1 MRMKLWKSK
10 KNAEK
15 RLGVK
20 FNRQYTAEVLDLCKR
35 KLQITGKADD
45 YLPIL
50 YESELVMKFY
60 GRMITETSSE
70 IANKRKEAE
79 PDVLRMQKNPLSSA
93 VPECSRA

>member
-1 MRMKLWKSK
+1 MIIKLWKSK

-20 FNRQYTAEVLDLCKR
+20 FNRQYTAEVLDLCKK
-35 KLQITGKADD
+35 KLQIIGKNDD

-60 GRMITETSSE
+60 GRMITETSAE
-70 IANKRKEAE
+70 NEKTRKEAE
-79 PDVLRMQKNPLSSA
+79 PDVFRMQKNLLSS
-93 VPECSRA
+93 VMSECSRA

>member
-1 MRMKLWKSK
+1 MKMKLWKSK
-10 KNAEK
+10 KMAEK

-35 KLQITGKADD
+35 KLQIIGKSDD

-70 IANKRKEAE
+70 NAKNKKEAE
-79 PDVLRMQKNPLSSA
+79 SDVFRMQTKPMSPEM
-93 VPECSRA
+93 PECSRA